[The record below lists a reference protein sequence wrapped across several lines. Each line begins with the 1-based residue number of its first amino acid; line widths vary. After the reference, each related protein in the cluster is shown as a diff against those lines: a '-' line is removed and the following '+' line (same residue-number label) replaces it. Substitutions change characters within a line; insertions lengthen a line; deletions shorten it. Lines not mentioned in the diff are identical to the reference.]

1 MDTTFL
7 GEKLIEAGL
16 LHKRIAERA
25 YQLYEARGHN
35 EGYALDDWLQAEKEV
50 ESLLLLPSA
59 AQGHHDQ
66 YRIEASPEFKSSRQ
80 ELPRQGKRSSQES
93 NPPKLN

>member
-16 LHKRIAERA
+16 FHERIAERA
-25 YQLYEARGHN
+25 YQLYEARGHK

-50 ESLLLLPSA
+50 ERLVLPSA
-59 AQGHHDQ
+59 AQGAQ
-66 YRIEASPEFKSSRQ
+66 
-80 ELPRQGKRSSQES
+80 
-93 NPPKLN
+93 